1 MASRLAPLGILA
13 SLFLGSAP
21 GVAQDLLAIRD
32 VTVIDGSGG
41 AAIPSATVLIEG
53 SRILAVSADAMEI
66 PRETRMVEGEG
77 KFLIPGLWDMHTH
90 LSKARSPALPLLV
103 ASGVLGVRDAGGDMA
118 ELQRWESEIHADE
131 RAGPRIVMAG
141 PYLESP
147 ANVLRVLLAET
158 VEPEERT
165 RIPVDGPS
173 DARRVVD
180 SIAAAGADLV
190 KVRTWRDLETF
201 RAIAVTARER
211 GLPLAAHVFGLP
223 PEMLREG
230 LVSSIEHFVELP
242 AAWTREERLDFYA
255 DLGEKGTVVVATLAT
270 FAESVLVMPESLA
283 MAVENAEGVSAFL
296 RADWREQLADQS
308 RGAVEGWRSYYPTVV
323 ESWRE
328 MREAGMRLLPGSDL
342 AVAGILPGASLHRN
356 LALMVEQVGLSPM
369 EAIVAGTR
377 HSAEYLGLSDSLGV
391 IAPGMVADLVL
402 LDADPLAD
410 IRNTARVA
418 AVIQE
423 GRLLDRA
430 ALDSLSERALRD
442 PAIVENDWL
451 PRPATDELV
460 ELRAHLEAIDAAGS
474 ASDVTAALGTLES
487 FEGAAKLPV
496 GPTAVDNTIE
506 AAVNRAGYRLLR
518 AGDVAGAIE
527 VFRVNADMFPTSA
540 NAWDSLAEAHMERGD
555 RVRAIEHYR
564 RSLELDPGNDNARE
578 RLEALGAPE
587 KGDGDAAA
595 P

>member
-1 MASRLAPLGILA
+1 MASRLLPLGILA
-13 SLFLGSAP
+13 SLLIAVAAP
-21 GVAQDLLAIRD
+21 GAAQDLLAIRD

-41 AAIPSATVLIEG
+41 APIPGATVLLEG
-53 SRILAVSADAMEI
+53 RRILAMDAEAMEI
-66 PRETRMVEGEG
+66 PPDARVVAGKG

-103 ASGVLGVRDAGGDMA
+103 ANGVLGVRDAGGDMA
-118 ELQRWESEIHADE
+118 ELQRWEAEIRAGE
-131 RAGPRIVMAG
+131 RAGPRIAMAG

-180 SIAAAGADLV
+180 SIAAAGLDLV

-201 RAIAVTARER
+201 RAIAEAARER
-211 GLPLAAHVFGLP
+211 GLPLAAHAFGLP

-230 LVSSIEHFVELP
+230 LVSSIEHFLEVP
-242 AAWTREERLDFYA
+242 AAWTREERLGFYT
-255 DLGEKGTVVVATLAT
+255 DLGEKGTVVVATIAT
-270 FAESVLVMPESLA
+270 FDESVLVLPESLA

-308 RGAVEGWRSYYPTVV
+308 AGAVAGWRSYYPTLV

-342 AVAGILPGASLHRN
+342 AVAGILPGASLHRT

-377 HSAEYLGLSDSLGV
+377 QSAEYLGLSDSLGV
-391 IAPGMVADLVL
+391 IAPGMIADLVL

-418 AVIQE
+418 AVIQG

-430 ALDSLSERALRD
+430 ALDSLRAAAMRD
-442 PAIVENDWL
+442 PAILENDWL
-451 PRPATDELV
+451 PRPASDELV
-460 ELRAHLEAIDAAGS
+460 ELRAHLEAIDAAS
-474 ASDVTAALGTLES
+474 STADVRAALGALES
-487 FEGAAKLPV
+487 FDGAAKLPG
-496 GPTAVDNTIE
+496 GPAAVDGTIE
-506 AAVNRAGYRLLR
+506 AAVNRAGYRLLQ

-527 VFRVNADMFPTSA
+527 VFRVNTDMFPESA

-555 RVRAIEHYR
+555 RERAIEYYQ
-564 RSLELDPGNDNARE
+564 RSLELDPENDNARE
-578 RLEALGAPE
+578 RLEALGASE
-587 KGDGDAAA
+587 NETG
-595 P
+595 